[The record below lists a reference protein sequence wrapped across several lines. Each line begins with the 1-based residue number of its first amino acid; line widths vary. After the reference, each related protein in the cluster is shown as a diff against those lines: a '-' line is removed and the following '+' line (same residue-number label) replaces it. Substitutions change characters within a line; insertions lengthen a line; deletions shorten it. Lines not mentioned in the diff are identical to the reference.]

1 MRKTALDMVYE
12 LAKKD
17 KRVIFIGSDLGQGTL
32 DQFKKEMPDRFLM
45 EGISEQSIIGMAA
58 GLALEGKVVYIN
70 TIATFL
76 TRRCFDQIVLDLC
89 LHNAN
94 VRLIASGG
102 GFVYAQLGP
111 THQAIDD
118 IGILRPIPNM
128 TIIAPADAEEMRRV
142 MLKTI
147 DYQGPIYIRVAKGGD
162 PIVTKEPFEIGK
174 AVIYKEGADALIV
187 TTGITLKIGLD
198 AAEQLASQKIY
209 ASVLHV
215 PTIKPFDKEALEKYA
230 KEIPII
236 ITIEEH
242 NLIGGLGSAVAETIT
257 EANFSRLK
265 KFKRIGIKDTFA
277 EGYGSQAALLEKYGI
292 TVASLVNS
300 IEILKENS
308 GVL

>member
-147 DYQGPIYIRVAKGGD
+147 DYQGPIYIRVAKGGV

>member
-1 MRKTALDMVYE
+1 MNE
-12 LAKKD
+12 KD
-17 KRVIFIGSDLGQGTL
+17 IGSDLGQGTL